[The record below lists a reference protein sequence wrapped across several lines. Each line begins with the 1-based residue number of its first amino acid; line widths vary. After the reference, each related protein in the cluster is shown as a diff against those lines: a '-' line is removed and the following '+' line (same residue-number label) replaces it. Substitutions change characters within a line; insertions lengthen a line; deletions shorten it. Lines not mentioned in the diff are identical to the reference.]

1 MYVVNTNLPVK
12 IANTFNGTYNAI
24 YNKYF
29 VDEAY
34 DSVIVTPIV
43 HGSESLLWK
52 IVDKGL
58 IDGIVNGAG
67 SQAQSIGGLLR
78 RIQSGNI
85 RSYATW
91 VLVASVLLLIALG
104 VGGGVTR

>member
-1 MYVVNTNLPVK
+1 V
-12 IANTFNGTYNAI
+12 

-34 DSVIVTPIV
+34 DAVVVEPLV
-43 HGSESLLWK
+43 HGSEVLLWK
-52 IVDKGL
+52 VVDKGV
-58 IDGIVNGAG
+58 IDGFVNGVG
-67 SQAQSIGGLLR
+67 QQSQGIGGVLR

-91 VLVASVLLLIALG
+91 VLTGALILLVVLG
-104 VGGGVTR
+104 VGGSMIR